1 MRVDEEEKGA
11 IPGLCQMRRS
21 LAGKK
26 EAGERDMKLVEEDA
40 GRGASWLP
48 PERRELLS
56 LSLSQSIYVDWFAHI
71 SLPLFFLTLRAKF
84 PSL

>member
-1 MRVDEEEKGA
+1 
-11 IPGLCQMRRS
+11 
-21 LAGKK
+21 
-26 EAGERDMKLVEEDA
+26 MKLVEEDA

-56 LSLSQSIYVDWFAHI
+56 LPQSIYVDWFARL